1 MVRYRRSD
9 KTDPFRITLTQ
20 QGVSTSV
27 GVAPFR
33 IVKGPDGGTAG
44 LCGNGVR

>member
-1 MVRYRRSD
+1 MVRHRRSD

-27 GVAPFR
+27 GAAPFR
-33 IVKGPDGGTAG
+33 IGTDGGTAG

>member
-27 GVAPFR
+27 GAAPFR
-33 IVKGPDGGTAG
+33 IGKRPDGGTSG